1 MRKQSAQCLRPAHPV
16 SAAKIERP
24 IELVGNRESFGDFS
38 HAHQL
43 ARDGVISQRKRT
55 RGNAINLHLK
65 LDAKVKVEVTARRLQ

>member
-24 IELVGNRESFGDFS
+24 IELVGERETFGRLS

-43 ARDGVISQRKRT
+43 ARDSAISQRKKSVVMQLT
-55 RGNAINLHLK
+55 CI
-65 LDAKVKVEVTARRLQ
+65 